1 MCKSKSIRF
10 FLLALLSL
18 LLLTSCQKEENS
30 FDILVFSTLP
40 DEALE
45 EITGLAKSE
54 LPTNLELNVPL
65 YPPVGE
71 RLIVEIVSHAGD
83 ILIMDREFLASVYDA
98 KELYD
103 LTEFQNEENTIE
115 LTSFELEAL
124 MADGEVTEEVDVY
137 DNALKVINLDTY
149 YNESEPIE
157 LVAIIPKYI
166 EDKEVAFSVIKKLV
180 QK

>member
-1 MCKSKSIRF
+1 MCKSNFIRF
-10 FLLALLSL
+10 FLLAILSL
-18 LLLTSCQKEENS
+18 LLLTSCQKEENT

-45 EITGLAKSE
+45 EIAALAKSE

-103 LTEFQNEENTIE
+103 LTEFRNKENTIE

-137 DNALKVINLDTY
+137 DNSLKVINLDTY

-166 EDKEVAFSVIKKLV
+166 EDKEVAFSIIKKLV
-180 QK
+180 Q

>member
-1 MCKSKSIRF
+1 MLAF
-10 FLLALLSL
+10 FSL
-18 LLLTSCQKEENS
+18 LLLTSCQKEENT

-40 DEALE
+40 DVALE
-45 EITGLAKSE
+45 EVTGLAKSE
-54 LPTNLELNVPL
+54 LPTNLELKVPQ
-65 YPPVGE
+65 YPPVAE

-103 LTEFQNEENTIE
+103 LTEFRNEENTID

>member
-1 MCKSKSIRF
+1 
-10 FLLALLSL
+10 
-18 LLLTSCQKEENS
+18 
-30 FDILVFSTLP
+30 LP

-45 EITGLAKSE
+45 EMKGLAESE
-54 LPTNLELNVPL
+54 IPTNLELKVSQ

-83 ILIMDREFLASVYDA
+83 ILIMDREFLAAVYDA

-103 LTEFQNEENTIE
+103 LTEFRHDENMIE

-124 MADGEVTEEVDVY
+124 LADGEVTEEVDVY
-137 DNALKVINLDTY
+137 DNALKVSNLDTY

-157 LVAIIPKYI
+157 LVAIIPKYVD
-166 EDKEVAFSVIKKLV
+166 DKDVAFSVIKKLV
-180 QK
+180 KK

>member
-1 MCKSKSIRF
+1 MSNKFKTDL
-10 FLLALLSL
+10 FLLAIFLL
-18 LLLTSCQKEENS
+18 LLLTGCQKEENS

-45 EITGLAKSE
+45 EMKGLVKNE
-54 LPTNLELNVPL
+54 LPIDLELKVSQ
-65 YPPVGE
+65 YPPVDE

-103 LTEFQNEENTIE
+103 LTEFRHEENIIE
-115 LTSFELEAL
+115 LTSFGLEAL
-124 MADGEVTEEVDVY
+124 LADGEITEEVDVY
-137 DNALKVINLDTY
+137 DNSLKVSNLDTY

-166 EDKEVAFSVIKKLV
+166 DDKDAAFSVIKKLV
-180 QK
+180 RK

>member
-1 MCKSKSIRF
+1 MCNKSKPIYI
-10 FLLALLSL
+10 LLAIFLL
-18 LLLTSCQKEENS
+18 LLLTGCQKEENS
-30 FDILVFSTLP
+30 FDILIFSTLP

-45 EITGLAKSE
+45 EMKGLAKSE
-54 LPTNLELNVPL
+54 IPTKLEFKVSQ
-65 YPPVGE
+65 YPPVNE

-103 LTEFQNEENTIE
+103 LTEFRNEENTIE

-124 MADGEVTEEVDVY
+124 LADGEVTEEADVY
-137 DNALKVINLDTY
+137 DNALKVSNLNTY

-166 EDKEVAFSVIKKLV
+166 DDKDVAFSVIKKLV
-180 QK
+180 EE

>member
-1 MCKSKSIRF
+1 MYKLKSIRL
-10 FLLALLSL
+10 FLLAFFSL
-18 LLLTSCQKEENS
+18 LLLTSCQKKENT

-40 DEALE
+40 VEALE
-45 EITGLAKSE
+45 EITVLAKSE
-54 LPTNLELNVPL
+54 LPTNLELEVPQ
-65 YPPVGE
+65 YPPVVE

-98 KELYD
+98 KELYN
-103 LTEFQNEENTIE
+103 LTEFGNEENTIE
-115 LTSFELEAL
+115 LTSFELDAL
-124 MADGEVTEEVDVY
+124 MADGEVTEEDDIY
-137 DNALKVINLDTY
+137 DNALRVINLDTY

-166 EDKEVAFSVIKKLV
+166 EDKDIAFSIIKKLV

>member
-1 MCKSKSIRF
+1 MSI
-10 FLLALLSL
+10 LLAIILL
-18 LLLTSCQKEENS
+18 LLLTGCQKEENS
-30 FDILVFSTLP
+30 FDILVFSSLP

-45 EITGLAKSE
+45 EMKGLAKSE
-54 LPTNLELNVPL
+54 LPTDLELKISQ
-65 YPPVGE
+65 YPPVAE

-83 ILIMDREFLASVYDA
+83 ILIMDREFLAAVYDS

-103 LTEFQNEENTIE
+103 LTEFRNEDNTIE

-124 MADGEVTEEVDVY
+124 LADGEITEEVEVY
-137 DNALKVINLDTY
+137 DNALKVINFDVY

-166 EDKEVAFSVIKKLV
+166 DEKEIAFSIINKLV